1 MGLFKLAKKSK
12 TPETDV
18 NIRVEDKK
26 SKSLGRE
33 TSKSVKS
40 AFPKAVAITS
50 KTSATNLASVLIR
63 PRITEKATI
72 LSENGNI
79 YTFDVDPRTTKQEVA
94 KAILSHYK
102 VKPIKVN
109 ISDIKRKRVIRRGK
123 KGIKA
128 GGKKAMVYLKK
139 GDKIEFV

>member
-26 SKSLGRE
+26 SESLGRE

-40 AFPKAVAITS
+40 ASPKAVATTS

-72 LSENGNI
+72 LSEKDNV

-94 KAILSHYK
+94 KAILNHYK